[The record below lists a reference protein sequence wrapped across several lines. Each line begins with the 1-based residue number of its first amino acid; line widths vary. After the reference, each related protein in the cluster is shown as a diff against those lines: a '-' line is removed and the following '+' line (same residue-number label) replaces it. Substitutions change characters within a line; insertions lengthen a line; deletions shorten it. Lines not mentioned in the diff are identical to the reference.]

1 MKWRTTQLG
10 SSLCDQDLLILD
22 LFHDKKVQY
31 IGPDL
36 EFAKN
41 LDLDSVSNNLILII
55 NSPLWV
61 SDLLGICKKYLTDS
75 IDTFYIGINR
85 YVIMGNDTCT
95 EFYNSSQF
103 GTDIINLVSWQLQQ
117 QGYVVAKSGS
127 FDQDLGR
134 YFNFVQPLTWVYG
147 NKNSN
152 HNN

>member
-1 MKWRTTQLG
+1 MNWRTTQLG
-10 SSLCDQDLLILD
+10 SSLCNQDQLILN
-22 LFHDKKVQY
+22 LFRDKKVQY
-31 IGPDL
+31 IGSDL
-36 EFAKN
+36 EFPKN
-41 LDLDSVSNNLILII
+41 LQQDSQSENLILII

-61 SDLLGICKKYLTDS
+61 SELLDICKKYLIDS

-85 YVIMGNDTCT
+85 YVIKGNDTCT

-103 GTDIINLVSWQLQQ
+103 GSDIINFVSRQLQQ
-117 QGYVVAKSGS
+117 QGFIVTKSGS

-152 HNN
+152 HSN